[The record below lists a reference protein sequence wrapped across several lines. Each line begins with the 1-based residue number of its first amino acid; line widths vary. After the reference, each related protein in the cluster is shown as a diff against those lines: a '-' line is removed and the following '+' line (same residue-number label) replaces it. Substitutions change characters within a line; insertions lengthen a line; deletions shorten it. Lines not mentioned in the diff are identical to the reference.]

1 MITTL
6 LCVILITKI
15 DLAVM
20 ITYIGFSLTVTLHLP
35 VKLCYF
41 RYNLAA
47 QQLNQVNEEYA
58 VLKQKDS
65 DNSEIMRK
73 LTTDLDQIPG
83 LTQQIQDLTEMN
95 TKLITEVD
103 KLTAEAESKSA
114 LDKENEELKRRDKE
128 NAAVVQQLMSDIEG
142 LKKNAPP
149 SREDGSGR
157 SNEQAQEFE
166 RLRSELEEEHG
177 QQIVMMKEQL
187 REQMNSLIED
197 LNKKLEAALKENAQ
211 LTEDLKEVNKSNEYG
226 NPDTNLQEQL
236 EQLQSDKT
244 SVQKELEELKK
255 KHEENMVKIQELNA
269 EIETLGNYD
278 AENMAAIQSRMEET
292 LNDRVNAAREH
303 LESKMGELTQR
314 LQLAE
319 QRYQEVEGKNTSL
332 NLMNTQLQQKLEVQ
346 DALSQENNTLRDQTS
361 ELVGLVDKLK
371 KEMENMQKTSNEADV
386 GAGVQMQKL
395 KADLEEDHGK
405 QITILKEQFVNEI
418 QNLTKEL
425 ESAIDGKKSVE
436 SELQS
441 VLSENK
447 DIKERETTATE
458 QYRIELDKLKLKLTE
473 KEKETCELDGK
484 MKEQVEI
491 IRSREESLQLRLD
504 DKDRVHQEEIDSR
517 TRETDQVL
525 NRKIQEIQS
534 KMEESHSQQVNSVKE
549 EMKKRISELQQK
561 IVNIQEEKNKL
572 IKEFIEKEENFE
584 KQKAEMQ
591 QQVQQLRE
599 WNSDASEKQ
608 KGDDKLKHSV
618 KQLRE
623 QILQYRSQIVELGAK
638 LDGAMSE
645 RNEIADAFKKAKVA
659 IRDYEKKNPDL
670 AALRKEIEDRDTT
683 IQVMWIENE
692 DLKGE
697 IVRLR
702 GGTPSPS
709 VDRSPGMSPAMSQVS
724 LASSIS
730 SRSPHMSPA
739 ASHSFLTETITPV
752 RIETY
757 QTSSIGDQQDGQ
769 SSLNGVD
776 PGVQELDQLRR
787 KDAENIEIIT
797 KLTKELEN
805 LRSGSNTGTFVSGE
819 QMLSQSQ
826 AHEDSPVVFQLK
838 VQLRDLEK
846 QKEDLIHQKR
856 DLESKLDL
864 EVQTSNEEKKKLTR
878 QVTEWRDWYQTL
890 SVQLADYE
898 QDIKQLKQLKEEN
911 SQYMAQV
918 KEIST
923 ERDKMA
929 DELKEAKRSLADF
942 DQKHPNLAQVR
953 KQMEEMRTT
962 LQVHWIENEQLKK
975 QLEDYQGDR
984 VSPTSEKIN
993 ELRKKLKEAEEQLK
1007 ALKEPR
1013 AAEANESDE
1022 SNILQP
1028 AVNALASMTQS
1039 EMQEHY
1045 KSMNTNLALAVA
1057 EKQSLVNKIKELEQ
1071 KLAESSVA
1079 ESSATNKGKGKDG
1092 RKTSREEKANLLME
1106 NQALQN
1112 KIQSLET
1119 QLKEA
1124 RKVEQEGKTKS
1135 ATAKVGKRSGVKED
1149 RVTVPER
1156 QTFQNR
1162 IKELEM
1168 QLKEARKA
1176 TKETPTRPRPTPKKS
1191 YKEDSVTRED
1201 VRELKAK
1208 LQAVSEEKES
1218 VKSKLKSLETQLKIE
1233 QIEKTALLTRVKE
1246 QDTDTEQSD
1255 GGAKPSSKQRRKHHR
1270 ELAAVQRKYD
1280 EELKEVRKQL
1290 EETRVQYASE
1300 VELLQ
1305 NEHTVTMERFK
1316 ELEKQQKEVAYSSGS
1331 DAESTPRE
1339 TKEKIHKLKSELQ
1352 RVKAERDRLVRTSD
1366 CSETAEFELHELK
1379 MKVDL
1384 LESEKV
1390 EMSSTIENLE
1400 KEKNEAMEAM
1410 QHILSEKEELLQ
1422 KISSMESDD
1431 GSAKRDSD
1439 EKASL
1444 KKAKAGHKAVLQI
1457 LKAELEQLKAD
1468 HKIELDN
1475 LKTELEHLRASKEK
1489 EGAAAASAEEQLEQA
1504 KASHQ
1509 PVIQML
1515 MAELDQLKMDHK
1527 SELERVKSDMKRIRK
1542 ESTELKQLRSDSVV
1556 NDEEN
1561 SSQLRARLQELRIE
1575 RDNLEDRVRA
1585 LEVEKDGLETEGLKL
1600 VTEMNQEH
1608 KVKFT

>member
-1 MITTL
+1 M
-6 LCVILITKI
+6 LIK
-15 DLAVM
+15 L
-20 ITYIGFSLTVTLHLP
+20 YI
-35 VKLCYF
+35 F

-47 QQLNQVNEEYA
+47 QQLNQINEEYA
-58 VLKQKDS
+58 ALKQKDS
-65 DNSEIMRK
+65 NNSEIMRK

-95 TKLITEVD
+95 TKLTAEVD
-103 KLTAEAESKSA
+103 TLAAEAKSKSA

-128 NAAVVQQLMSDIEG
+128 NAAVVQQLVSDIES
-142 LKKNAPP
+142 LKKSGSP

-187 REQMNSLIED
+187 REQMNSQIED
-197 LNKKLEAALKENAQ
+197 LNEKLEDTLKENAQ
-211 LTEDLKEVNKSNEYG
+211 LTKDLKEVNKSNEYSP
-226 NPDTNLQEQL
+226 NTNLQEQL

-255 KHEENMVKIQELNA
+255 KHEENVVKIQELNA

-278 AENMAAIQSRMEET
+278 AENMAAIQNRMEEN
-292 LNDRVNAAREH
+292 LSERVNAAREH
-303 LESKMGELTQR
+303 FEAKMGELTQR

-319 QRYQEVEGKNTSL
+319 QCHQEVEGKNTSL
-332 NLMNTQLQQKLEVQ
+332 NLMNTQLQQKLEMQ
-346 DALSQENNTLRDQTS
+346 DALNQENNTLKEQTS

-371 KEMENMQKTSNEADV
+371 KEVENMQKTSGEADV
-386 GAGVQMQKL
+386 DASVQMQKL

-405 QITILKEQFVNEI
+405 QITILKEEFVNKI

-425 ESAIDGKKSVE
+425 EAAIDEKKSVE

-447 DIKERETTATE
+447 DIKERETAVTE
-458 QYRIELDKLKLKLTE
+458 QYRNEVDKLKLKLTE

-484 MKEQVEI
+484 MNEQVQI
-491 IRSREESLQLRLD
+491 IRSQEQSLQLRLD

-517 TRETDQVL
+517 TRETDQIL
-525 NRKIQEIQS
+525 NRKIQEIQL
-534 KMEESHSQQVNSVKE
+534 KMEESHLQQVNSVKE
-549 EMKKRISELQQK
+549 EMKKRISELQKK
-561 IVNIQEEKNKL
+561 IVNIQEEKSKL
-572 IKEFIEKEENFE
+572 TKEFIEKEENFE

-591 QQVQQLRE
+591 QQAQQLRE
-599 WNSDASEKQ
+599 WNSDTSEKQ

-645 RNEIADAFKKAKVA
+645 RNEMAEAFKKAKVA

-724 LASSIS
+724 LASSVS
-730 SRSPHMSPA
+730 SRSSHMSPA

-757 QTSSIGDQQDGQ
+757 QTAPTGDQQDGQ

-797 KLTKELEN
+797 KLTKELES
-805 LRSGSNTGTFVSGE
+805 LRSGSNAVTFISGE

-838 VQLRDLEK
+838 AQLRDLEK

-911 SQYMAQV
+911 SQYVAQV

-929 DELKEAKRSLADF
+929 EELKQAKRSLADF

-984 VSPTSEKIN
+984 VSPTSQEIS
-993 ELRKKLKEAEEQLK
+993 ELRKKLKEAEEQLE
-1007 ALKEPR
+1007 ALKESR

-1022 SNILQP
+1022 SSVLQP
-1028 AVNALASMTQS
+1028 AVNTLASMTQT

-1071 KLAESSVA
+1071 KLAESSVP
-1079 ESSATNKGKGKDG
+1079 ESSATSKGKGKDG
-1092 RKTSREEKANLLME
+1092 RKMSREEKATLVME

-1119 QLKEA
+1119 QFKEA

-1135 ATAKVGKRSGVKED
+1135 STAKVGKKGGAKED

-1176 TKETPTRPRPTPKKS
+1176 AKETPARPRPTPKKS
-1191 YKEDSVTRED
+1191 YKEDSVSRED
-1201 VRELKAK
+1201 VQDSKAK
-1208 LQAVSEEKES
+1208 LQAASEEKES

-1246 QDTDTEQSD
+1246 RDTDLEQSE

-1270 ELAAVQRKYD
+1270 ELAAVQRRYD

-1305 NEHTVTMERFK
+1305 NEHTVAIERLK
-1316 ELEKQQKEVAYSSGS
+1316 ELEKQQKEVTYSSGS
-1331 DAESTPRE
+1331 DAEGTPRE

-1390 EMSSTIENLE
+1390 EMSATIENLE
-1400 KEKNEAMEAM
+1400 KEKREAVEAM
-1410 QHILSEKEELLQ
+1410 QHILSEKEELQ
-1422 KISSMESDD
+1422 KVRSMESDD
-1431 GSAKRDSD
+1431 GSAKRDSA
-1439 EKASL
+1439 EKVSL
-1444 KKAKAGHKAVLQI
+1444 EKAKAGHKAVLQI
-1457 LKAELEQLKAD
+1457 LKAELEQLKTD
-1468 HKIELDN
+1468 HKIELEN

-1509 PVIQML
+1509 AIIQML

-1561 SSQLRARLQELRIE
+1561 SSQLRARLHELRTE

-1600 VTEMNQEH
+1600 VTEINQEH
-1608 KVKFT
+1608 KVNFT

>member
-1 MITTL
+1 
-6 LCVILITKI
+6 
-15 DLAVM
+15 
-20 ITYIGFSLTVTLHLP
+20 
-35 VKLCYF
+35 
-41 RYNLAA
+41 
-47 QQLNQVNEEYA
+47 
-58 VLKQKDS
+58 
-65 DNSEIMRK
+65 
-73 LTTDLDQIPG
+73 
-83 LTQQIQDLTEMN
+83 
-95 TKLITEVD
+95 
-103 KLTAEAESKSA
+103 
-114 LDKENEELKRRDKE
+114 
-128 NAAVVQQLMSDIEG
+128 
-142 LKKNAPP
+142 
-149 SREDGSGR
+149 
-157 SNEQAQEFE
+157 
-166 RLRSELEEEHG
+166 
-177 QQIVMMKEQL
+177 
-187 REQMNSLIED
+187 
-197 LNKKLEAALKENAQ
+197 
-211 LTEDLKEVNKSNEYG
+211 
-226 NPDTNLQEQL
+226 
-236 EQLQSDKT
+236 
-244 SVQKELEELKK
+244 
-255 KHEENMVKIQELNA
+255 
-269 EIETLGNYD
+269 
-278 AENMAAIQSRMEET
+278 MAAIQSSMEEN
-292 LNDRVNAAREH
+292 LNERANAAREH
-303 LESKMGELTQR
+303 LETKMGKLTQR
-314 LQLAE
+314 LELAE
-319 QRYQEVEGKNTSL
+319 QCHQEVEGKNSSL
-332 NLMNTQLQQKLEVQ
+332 ISMNAQLQQKLEVQ
-346 DALSQENNTLRDQTS
+346 EALCQENDTLKEQTS
-361 ELVGLVDKLK
+361 ELVGLVEKLK
-371 KEMENMQKTSNEADV
+371 KEIENMQKAGSKADV
-386 GAGVQMQKL
+386 DANVQMQKL
-395 KADLEEDHGK
+395 KADLEEEHGK

-418 QNLTKEL
+418 QNLTKKL
-425 ESAIDGKKSVE
+425 EATIDEKTSVE
-436 SELQS
+436 SELQNT
-441 VLSENK
+441 LRDNK
-447 DIKERETTATE
+447 DTRERETTAAE
-458 QYRIELDKLKLKLTE
+458 QYRSEVERLKLELRE
-473 KEKETCELDGK
+473 KEMETCELDGK
-484 MKEQVEI
+484 MKEQVEM
-491 IRSREESLQLRLD
+491 IRSQEESLQLRLD

-517 TRETDQVL
+517 AREIDQIL

-549 EMKKRISELQQK
+549 EMKKRISELQHK

-572 IKEFIEKEENFE
+572 VKEFVEKEENFE
-584 KQKAEMQ
+584 KQKAEML

-599 WNSDASEKQ
+599 WNSDISEKQ
-608 KGDDKLKHSV
+608 KGDDKLKSSV

-623 QILQYRSQIVELGAK
+623 QILQYRSQIVELGSK

-645 RNEIADAFKKAKVA
+645 RNEMADAFKKAKVA

-692 DLKGE
+692 DLKAE

-724 LASSIS
+724 LASIS
-730 SRSPHMSPA
+730 SCSSHMSPA

-757 QTSSIGDQQDGQ
+757 QTAPTADQQDGQ

-787 KDAENIEIIT
+787 KDAENIEVIT
-797 KLTKELEN
+797 KLTKELES
-805 LRSGSNTGTFVSGE
+805 LRSGSNAGTFISGE
-819 QMLSQSQ
+819 QILSQSQ

-838 VQLRDLEK
+838 VRLRDLEK
-846 QKEDLIHQKR
+846 QKEDFIHHKR

-864 EVQTSNEEKKKLTR
+864 EIQTSNEEKKKLTR

-911 SQYMAQV
+911 SQYNAQV
-918 KEIST
+918 NEISV
-923 ERDKMA
+923 ERDKIA
-929 DELKEAKRSLADF
+929 EELKQAKRSLADF
-942 DQKHPNLAQVR
+942 DQKHPNVAQVR
-953 KQMEEMRTT
+953 KQVEEMRTT

-975 QLEDYQGDR
+975 QLENYQGKGG
-984 VSPTSEKIN
+984 SPTSQEIS
-993 ELRKKLKEAEEQLK
+993 ELRKKLKEAEEQLDALKQPRTADSDEYNVLQPGVK
-1007 ALKEPR
+1007 AL
-1013 AAEANESDE
+1013 S
-1022 SNILQP
+1022 
-1028 AVNALASMTQS
+1028 SMTQT

-1071 KLAESSVA
+1071 KLAESRVA

-1092 RKTSREEKANLLME
+1092 RKMSREEKANLVVE

-1135 ATAKVGKRSGVKED
+1135 AIAKGGKRGGAKED

-1162 IKELEM
+1162 IKELET

-1191 YKEDSVTRED
+1191 SKEDSVVRED
-1201 VRELKAK
+1201 VRDLKAK

-1246 QDTDTEQSD
+1246 QDADTEQSD

-1305 NEHTVTMERFK
+1305 NEHTVTQERLK

-1339 TKEKIHKLKSELQ
+1339 TKETIQKLKSELQ
-1352 RVKAERDRLVRTSD
+1352 RVKAERDRLVRNSD

-1379 MKVDL
+1379 MKIDQ
-1384 LESEKV
+1384 LENEKV
-1390 EMSSTIENLE
+1390 EMSSALENLE
-1400 KEKNEAMEAM
+1400 KEKREAVEAM

-1422 KISSMESDD
+1422 KINSMKSDD
-1431 GSAKRDSD
+1431 GSATRDSV
-1439 EKASL
+1439 EKANVE
-1444 KKAKAGHKAVLQI
+1444 KAKAGHKAVLQI

-1468 HKIELDN
+1468 HKIELEN
-1475 LKTELEHLRASKEK
+1475 LKTELEHFRASKEK

-1509 PVIQML
+1509 AIIQML

-1527 SELERVKSDMKRIRK
+1527 TELERVKSDMKRIRK

-1561 SSQLRARLQELRIE
+1561 NSQLRARLQELRTE

-1585 LEVEKDGLETEGLKL
+1585 LEVEKDSLETEGLKL

-1608 KVKFT
+1608 KVSKFYLPFSILKCSVTVKDYP

>member
-1 MITTL
+1 MITFLDLYKQLILQL
-6 LCVILITKI
+6 LI
-15 DLAVM
+15 
-20 ITYIGFSLTVTLHLP
+20 
-35 VKLCYF
+35 KLCWC

-58 VLKQKDS
+58 ALKQKDNN
-65 DNSEIMRK
+65 NSEIMRK
-73 LTTDLDQIPG
+73 LTTDLDQIPV
-83 LTQQIQDLTEMN
+83 LTQQIQDLAETN
-95 TKLITEVD
+95 AKLITEVD
-103 KLTAEAESKSA
+103 KLTAEAESKNA

-142 LKKNAPP
+142 LKKSGSPP
-149 SREDGSGR
+149 RENGSGR

-187 REQMNSLIED
+187 REQMNSQIED
-197 LNKKLEAALKENAQ
+197 LNKKLEATMKENAQ
-211 LTEDLKEVNKSNEYG
+211 LTEDLKEANKSEEYR
-226 NPDTNLQEQL
+226 NPDTDLQKQL
-236 EQLQSDKT
+236 EELQSDKT

-255 KHEENMVKIQELNA
+255 KHEENVVKIQELNA

-278 AENMAAIQSRMEET
+278 AEKMAGIQSRMEEN
-292 LNDRVNAAREH
+292 LNERVNAAREQ
-303 LESKMGELTQR
+303 LEAEMGKLTQR
-314 LQLAE
+314 LELAE
-319 QRYQEVEGKNTSL
+319 QCHQEVEGKNASL
-332 NLMNTQLQQKLEVQ
+332 NLMNTQLEQKLEVQ
-346 DALSQENNTLRDQTS
+346 DALSQENDTLREQTS
-361 ELVGLVDKLK
+361 EMVALVEKLK
-371 KEMENMQKTSNEADV
+371 KEVENLQQAGTEADV
-386 GAGVQMQKL
+386 DASVQIQKL
-395 KADLEEDHGK
+395 KGDLEEEHGK
-405 QITILKEQFVNEI
+405 QIIILKEQFVNEI
-418 QNLTKEL
+418 QNLTKQL
-425 ESAIDGKKSVE
+425 EAAIDERKAVE
-436 SELQS
+436 CELQS
-441 VLSENK
+441 ALSENK
-447 DIKERETTATE
+447 DMKERETTTAE
-458 QYRIELDKLKLKLTE
+458 QYRSEMDRLKLELTE

-484 MKEQVEI
+484 MKEQVEM
-491 IRSREESLQLRLD
+491 IRSQEESLQLRLD
-504 DKDRVHQEEIDSR
+504 DKDRLHEEEIDSR
-517 TRETDQVL
+517 AREMDEIL
-525 NRKIQEIQS
+525 NRKIQEVQS
-534 KMEESHSQQVNSVKE
+534 KMEESHSKQVNSVKE
-549 EMKKRISELQQK
+549 EMKKRISELQHK

-572 IKEFIEKEENFE
+572 MKEYVEKEENFE

-599 WNSDASEKQ
+599 WNSDVSEKQ
-608 KGDDKLKHSV
+608 KGDDKLKSSV

-645 RNEIADAFKKAKVA
+645 RSEMSDAFKKAKVA

-692 DLKGE
+692 DLKAE

-757 QTSSIGDQQDGQ
+757 QTASMADQQDGQ
-769 SSLNGVD
+769 LSLNGVD
-776 PGVQELDQLRR
+776 SGVQELDQLRK

-797 KLTKELEN
+797 KLTKELES
-805 LRSGSNTGTFVSGE
+805 LRSGSNAGTFISGE
-819 QMLSQSQ
+819 QMLSHSQ

-838 VQLRDLEK
+838 VRLRDLEK

-911 SQYMAQV
+911 SQYNAQV

-929 DELKEAKRSLADF
+929 EELKQAKRSLADF
-942 DQKHPNLAQVR
+942 DQKHPNVAQVR

-975 QLEDYQGDR
+975 QLEDYQGKGA
-984 VSPTSEKIN
+984 SLTNQEIS
-993 ELRKKLKEAEEQLK
+993 ELRNKLKEAEEQLS
-1007 ALKEPR
+1007 ALKQPP
-1013 AAEANESDE
+1013 AAEANVSDE
-1022 SNILQP
+1022 SNVLQP
-1028 AVNALASMTQS
+1028 AVNALASMTQT

-1092 RKTSREEKANLLME
+1092 RKLSREEKANLVME
-1106 NQALQN
+1106 NQALQS

-1119 QLKEA
+1119 QLKEV
-1124 RKVEQEGKTKS
+1124 RKVEQEVKTKS
-1135 ATAKVGKRSGVKED
+1135 ATAKVGKRGGPKED

-1176 TKETPTRPRPTPKKS
+1176 SKETPTRPRPTPKKS
-1191 YKEDSVTRED
+1191 YKEDSVVRED
-1201 VRELKAK
+1201 TRDLKAK
-1208 LQAVSEEKES
+1208 LQAASEEKES
-1218 VKSKLKSLETQLKIE
+1218 VKSKLKSVETQLKIE
-1233 QIEKTALLTRVKE
+1233 QIEKTALLTRLKE
-1246 QDTDTEQSD
+1246 QEMDVEQSD

-1270 ELAAVQRKYD
+1270 ELAAMQRKYD

-1305 NEHTVTMERFK
+1305 NEHTVTIERLK

-1339 TKEKIHKLKSELQ
+1339 TKEKIQKLKSELQ
-1352 RVKAERDRLVRTSD
+1352 RVKAERDRLVRNSD

-1400 KEKNEAMEAM
+1400 KERREAVEAM
-1410 QHILSEKEELLQ
+1410 QHILSEKEELLR
-1422 KISSMESDD
+1422 KINSMKADD
-1431 GSAKRDSD
+1431 GSTKGDSA

-1444 KKAKAGHKAVLQI
+1444 EKAKAGHTAVLQI

-1475 LKTELEHLRASKEK
+1475 LKTELEDLRASKEK
-1489 EGAAAASAEEQLEQA
+1489 EGAAAASAEEQLEQT

-1509 PVIQML
+1509 AIIQML

-1527 SELERVKSDMKRIRK
+1527 AELERVKSDMKRIRK

-1561 SSQLRARLQELRIE
+1561 NSQLRARLQELRTE

-1600 VTEMNQEH
+1600 VTEMSQEH
-1608 KVKFT
+1608 KVSKLYLAYVSVL